1 MIFSKSFFEKN
12 DHLCVIE
19 LKINDAFPISTQEVI
34 YEKIETEDQEIQ
46 QIHNKSSS
54 QESNLF
60 PDVTS

>member
-54 QESNLF
+54 
-60 PDVTS
+60 